1 MTKHSCLGFLA
12 VIGALILALP
22 LQSFAFPRQME
33 ALDRGLVVSNV
44 GKAGMLVSWRLL
56 GTEKPDTEFNLYRD
70 GTKIAT
76 IGKTGGTNYLD
87 KDGKITSKYT
97 VSAVVD
103 STEGEKKAASFVLD
117 STVSSGGQSFPY
129 KVLKVD
135 APACPKSKAGD
146 TCTYWASDM
155 SAADLDGDGQYELVL
170 KWEPSNSQD
179 PVMDGFTSPTLI
191 DAYKLDG
198 TKLWRI
204 NMGWNIRSGPHY
216 TQFQVY
222 DYDGDGKAEMIV
234 KTADGTIDGKGKV
247 IGDSSK
253 NYLDSAGR
261 ILSGPEYLT
270 VFRGTD
276 GAEITT
282 INYLPSRDARKFGPA
297 DSVGGTTW
305 GDKYGNRCDRFLAAT
320 AYLDGIHPS
329 AIIARGYYTA
339 AYVVAYDFDGKN
351 LKQRWFHK
359 SETPGEGLYAQGNHN
374 IFVGDL
380 DGDGLDEIVY
390 GAAALNHDGTVRYST
405 GYGHGD
411 AGHLADIDPD
421 NPGLEFWGIHEYW
434 YQTPYMDE
442 LRDANGKVLWGT
454 LQGGIDNGRG
464 LAADIDSTYRG
475 LEVWSSKGRAIRSAK
490 GNYIDDP
497 IYYTRDTVGVIYD
510 TVELADTTLYFTHYL
525 YENED
530 TLAYPI
536 NFRIYFDG
544 DLQDELLD
552 GAIVYKPNVPNQS
565 MSHYFDG
572 AAVLGL
578 SGCNGTKDTPL
589 LVADLFGDWREE
601 LVLRTENDPSK
612 IYIISTPVTTPY
624 RLYTLMHDA
633 VYRTAIA
640 WQNTGYN
647 QPPHTSYYLP
657 DMVKKLT
664 KPSVYTVGDS
674 AFTVYPDAIISKMED
689 AKDKQTITLGN
700 SIKTIGY
707 EYLFCTGVKVEG
719 LPSGVSAKVD
729 SSAKTV
735 KISGAPKKTGTFKYT
750 ITTVG
755 SLAKNVTAK
764 GEIVVKEAAKPDTSE
779 VDTSK
784 TTPKDTSKVDTSKTT
799 PKDTSKVDTSKTT
812 PKDSSKVVS
821 SGSSIVD
828 AANPYEGEGKT
839 DNEDSGFIGKG
850 YFDFKN
856 SKSSYGTWLIK
867 SAKESATTM
876 SVRFANGD
884 SVSRDMTLI
893 VNDKEVGTVK
903 MRPTGG
909 WSTWNTYDIDIK
921 LKKGKNTI
929 KLKSTSKTS
938 GGDVDAFLF
947 DISGVEAYTD
957 KKSDALPVASFDR
970 GFFYTPTTGSL
981 FTSVPGYVE
990 ILFYD
995 VSGTVRGAIS
1005 GNVSAGESVLALDR
1019 GALPEGMYVVKVKLD
1034 GKMMQRSLF
1043 VAPK

>member
-1 MTKHSCLGFLA
+1 MAKHSCLGFLA
-12 VIGALILALP
+12 VVALGFALP
-22 LQSFAFPRQME
+22 LQSFALPRQME
-33 ALDRGLVVSNV
+33 ALDRGLVVANA
-44 GKAGMLVSWRLL
+44 GKSGMLVSWRLL
-56 GTEKPDTEFNLYRD
+56 GTEKSDTEFNLYRD

-103 STEGEKKAASFVLD
+103 TVEGEKKAASFVLD
-117 STVSSGGQSFPY
+117 STISSGGQSFPY

-270 VFRGTD
+270 VFRGID

-282 INYLPSRDARKFGPA
+282 INYLPTRDARKFGPA

-305 GDKYGNRCDRFLAAT
+305 GDNYGNRCDRFLAAT

-339 AYVVAYDFDGKN
+339 AYVVAYDFDGKK

-421 NPGLEFWGIHEYW
+421 NPGLEFWSVHEYW
-434 YQTPYMDE
+434 YQTPYTDE

-454 LQGGIDNGRG
+454 LQVGRDNGRA

-475 LEVWSSKGRAIRSAK
+475 LEMWSSKGGAIRSAK
-490 GNYIDDP
+490 GKYIDKP
-497 IYYTRDTVGVIYD
+497 IYYIRDTVGVTYD
-510 TVELADTTLYFTHYL
+510 TVKLADTTLYFTHYL
-525 YENED
+525 YEDED
-530 TLAYPI
+530 TLDYPI

-552 GAIVYKPNVPNQS
+552 GAIVYKPNVPDQS
-565 MSHYFDG
+565 MPYYFDG
-572 AAVLGL
+572 PASLGL
-578 SGCNGTKDTPL
+578 SGCNGTKNTPL
-589 LVADLFGDWREE
+589 LVADLVGDWRDE
-601 LVLRTENDPSK
+601 LRLRTENDPSR
-612 IYIISTPVTTPY
+612 IYIISTPVTTQY

-633 VYRTAIA
+633 VYRTAVA

-657 DMVKKLT
+657 DMAKKLM

-674 AFTVYPDAIISKMED
+674 AFTVYPDAILSKMEG
-689 AKDKQTITLGN
+689 AKEKQTVTLGD
-700 SIKTIGY
+700 SIKKIGY
-707 EYLFCTGVKVEG
+707 EFLFCTGVKVEG

-729 SSAKTV
+729 SAKQTV
-735 KISGAPKKTGTFKYT
+735 KISGTPKKTGTFKFT
-750 ITTVG
+750 IKTEGSKAANATV
-755 SLAKNVTAK
+755 K
-764 GEIVVKEAAKPDTSE
+764 GEIVVKEAPKPDTS
-779 VDTSK
+779 K
-784 TTPKDTSKVDTSKTT
+784 TDSTKTN
-799 PKDTSKVDTSKTT
+799 PDK
-812 PKDSSKVVS
+812 KDSSKVVANA
-821 SGSSIVD
+821 SSIVD
-828 AANPYEGEGKT
+828 AAIPDEGEGSTGK
-839 DNEDSGFIGKG
+839 ESKGYIGNG

-856 SKSSYGTWLIK
+856 SKSSYGTWLVK
-867 SAKESATTM
+867 SASESSTTM
-876 SVRFANGD
+876 SVRYANGD
-884 SVSRDMTLI
+884 TVSRDMKLV
-893 VNDKEVGTVK
+893 VNGKEVGTVK
-903 MRPTGG
+903 MGPTGG

-929 KLKSTSKTS
+929 TLKSMSKTS
-938 GGDVDAFLF
+938 GADVDAFLF
-947 DISGVEAYTD
+947 DIAGVEAYSD
-957 KKSDALPVASFDR
+957 KKTDALPVVHFDR
-970 GFFYTPTTGSL
+970 SFRYIPTTGSL

-990 ILFYD
+990 VLFYD

-1005 GNVSAGESVLALDR
+1005 GNVSAGESMLALDR
-1019 GALPEGMYVVKVKLD
+1019 GVLPGGMYVVKAKLD
-1034 GKMMQRSLF
+1034 GKMMQKTLF
-1043 VAPK
+1043 VNSNP

>member
-12 VIGALILALP
+12 VIVALILALP

-103 STEGEKKAASFVLD
+103 SVEGEKKAVSFVLD

-170 KWEPSNSQD
+170 KWEPSNSHD

-305 GDKYGNRCDRFLAAT
+305 GDNYGNRCDRFLAAT

-421 NPGLEFWGIHEYW
+421 NPGLEFWGVHEYW

-497 IYYTRDTVGVIYD
+497 IYYTRDTVGVVYD

-565 MSHYFDG
+565 MPHYFDG

-674 AFTVYPDAIISKMED
+674 AFTVYPDAIISKMEG

-729 SSAKTV
+729 SAKQTV
-735 KISGAPKKTGTFKYT
+735 KISGVPKKTGTFKYK

-755 SLAKNVTAK
+755 SMAKNVTVK
-764 GEIVVKEAAKPDTSE
+764 GEIVVKEAAVAP
-779 VDTSK
+779 
-784 TTPKDTSKVDTSKTT
+784 DTSKVDTSKTT
-799 PKDTSKVDTSKTT
+799 PADTSKVDSSKTDSDK
-812 PKDSSKVVS
+812 KDSAKVVAS
-821 SGSSIVD
+821 ASSIVD
-828 AANPYEGEGKT
+828 AAIPDEGVGSTSKESKGY
-839 DNEDSGFIGKG
+839 IGSG

-856 SKSSYGTWLIK
+856 SKSSSATWLIRSATK
-867 SAKESATTM
+867 SSTTM

-884 SVSRDMTLI
+884 TVSRDALLV
-893 VNDKEVGTVK
+893 VNGEEIGTVK
-903 MRPTGG
+903 MGPTGG
-909 WSTWNTYDIDIK
+909 WSTWNTYDMNIK

-929 KLKSTSKTS
+929 TLKSTTKNGSA
-938 GGDVDAFLF
+938 DVDAFIF

-957 KKSDALPVASFDR
+957 KKSDALPVVQLNR
-970 GFFYTPTTGSL
+970 GFFYRPETGVL
-981 FTSVPGYVE
+981 FTSVSGFAE

-995 VSGTVRGAIS
+995 VSGTMRGTIS

-1019 GALPEGMYVVKVKLD
+1019 GVLPGGMYIVNVKLD

-1043 VAPK
+1043 VSPKY